1 MFQERKEPMNKKC
14 IATCVFLTLF
24 ASASGGSL
32 RTWCG
37 PSGEQDWSASTN
49 WVDGLVAMTND
60 TAYFPQNSAY
70 HSNGTGKRRYWFKV
84 APPPDFTG
92 VILTTNEFASK
103 DFYSNNEYYN
113 QAFLPTV
120 ELEAGSGAAWTVSGD
135 GGVVATAGIEAHI
148 APSFAGV
155 VDVRKGGV
163 FSAPDDLN
171 SAVRFIGSGTLQL
184 SRGHQFRQVG
194 SFAGNVVLPQDDPVS
209 DADLAALQSS
219 AVRLADGQ
227 TLSFDSG
234 EFAMRPV
241 LPIESFADAP
251 GKWTF
256 NGTTYAEGNIPSGP
270 FNPLPPYVLDGE
282 LWLTDEPAQI
292 HSAWYTN
299 RMFRITDDWGMSF
312 RYWPELPSG
321 TRITA
326 EKRADG
332 KTRSHCISGNFGIL
346 FSGNSPVNTGNYAGS
361 DIQLAEN
368 AYGFVIDLYRSDP
381 KPKIMWMAKSVRTK
395 YRSMYEEE
403 IGIKLNA
410 AMDVTVSMMKGIMTV
425 TLEQD
430 GKSASYSHDFTSMQR
445 KFANGVYV
453 GFAAYTSWWG
463 DDKDMAWARNRIS
476 NFSGWSRSDA
486 DGPGWTEIDNAADFS
501 IYDSE
506 KWSHRKVT
514 RISSTA
520 ETTNNAALFVDGGI
534 QMTDSVSNNASVVI
548 SKKTFNLS
556 RPMRFKCRFKSSE
569 PYWRSDAH
577 AYISFLFGQNNVST
591 LGSAAKWAGT
601 YYNNNFGTWS
611 QGIDLVWDP
620 NYGYQTLSYS
630 YHTNT
635 GKRVSLASHSESFGA
650 TASTLCAATFPP
662 EKDIC
667 ADLIWNPSGSFKFIA
682 SVGTRDLSKD
692 GRSGYRTWNGL
703 DGYERY
709 AEFTN
714 RSLSVGVTALCR
726 ETSYAAL
733 TLEELKVMRMNAV
746 AGGKLPMLT
755 VPDNA
760 SSSIMA
766 GDAFAG
772 QTLSVID
779 MERLDLGGDSTLR
792 IMPQSNSTK
801 VGIALLSS
809 AGATLV
815 AEEGAKVSLG
825 GKLAFASDPDETGLV
840 LSGDVSFD
848 GSLSVSIPTSWKAYR
863 CAPIVV
869 VDASETVEG
878 LPSDS
883 TGIPI
888 VDADGAVD
896 SRKYVLSVRDGKLLL
911 DFRKGLSV
919 VVR

>member
-120 ELEAGSGAAWTVSGD
+120 ELEAGNGAAWTVSGD

-184 SRGHQFRQVG
+184 SRGHQIRQVG

-227 TLSFDSG
+227 TLSFDPG
-234 EFAMRPV
+234 ELAMRPV

-346 FSGNSPVNTGNYAGS
+346 FSGNSPVNVGNYAGS

-682 SVGTRDLSKD
+682 SVGSRDLSKD

-746 AGGKLPMLT
+746 AGGNVSKIT
-755 VPDNA
+755 VPAGA
-760 SSSIMA
+760 SSSVKA
-766 GDAFAG
+766 GEAVEG
-772 QTLSVID
+772 QTLPVVTIGN
-779 MERLDLGGDSTLR
+779 LDLETASSLAINPER
-792 IMPQSNSTK
+792 ASTK
-801 VGIALLSS
+801 VNVGAVTSDGASIVA
-809 AGATLV
+809 AEGATVALEGDCTFESGPESVGLTLV
-815 AEEGAKVSLG
+815 GNIVFGDDVSLTIPASWKEFRG
-825 GKLAFASDPDETGLV
+825 GPVVV
-840 LSGDVSFD
+840 LDGSEMA
-848 GSLSVSIPTSWKAYR
+848 GSLSLDVSR
-863 CAPIVV
+863 IVLKDV
-869 VDASETVEG
+869 NGTIDPSRYILTV
-878 LPSDS
+878 SDK
-883 TGIPI
+883 
-888 VDADGAVD
+888 
-896 SRKYVLSVRDGKLLL
+896 RLLI
-911 DFRKGLSV
+911 DFRNGLSV
-919 VVR
+919 VIR